1 VEVECEGALLG
12 LRDGVVDGEVLGLVE
27 GEADVAIVGPVE
39 GEREGLR
46 DGVVDEEVLVT
57 PRGVRG
63 FVCLLSKKGV
73 VFKAWKFF
81 GQSFRALVICA
92 GNNEVSSCLSVQGF
106 CSP

>member
-1 VEVECEGALLG
+1 VS
-12 LRDGVVDGEVLGLVE
+12 GLVE
-27 GEADVAIVGPVE
+27 GEDEDILVGLVE
-39 GEREGLR
+39 VECEGLR